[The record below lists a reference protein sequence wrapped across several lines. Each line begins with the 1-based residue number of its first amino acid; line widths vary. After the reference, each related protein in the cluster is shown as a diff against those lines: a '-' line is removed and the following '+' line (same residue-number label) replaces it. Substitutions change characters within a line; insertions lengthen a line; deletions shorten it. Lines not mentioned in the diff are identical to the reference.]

1 MEDQLSPDISRVVA
15 NQSTIQ
21 LQLLLALIGL
31 QPMQRRQLGRTG
43 GPVVTNHQPGEL
55 GVHLQ
60 ATQTT
65 PAQGSPVTGTVLT
78 TAAVRPGAQYHQ
90 PEVQ

>member
-1 MEDQLSPDISRVVA
+1 MGDQLSPDISRMVA

-21 LQLLLALIGL
+21 LQLLLAVIAL
-31 QPMQRRQLGRTG
+31 QPMQRRQLRRTG

-55 GVHLQ
+55 GMHLQ

-65 PAQGSPVTGTVLT
+65 PSKASPVTETVLT
-78 TAAVRPGAQYHQ
+78 TAAVRPGTQYHR